1 VQNPASD
8 FGLPGTR
15 SPFCSSANFR
25 THYSS
30 VKINISGTESHQL
43 TSAQAG
49 ESGEDHQ
56 RPKPT
61 WHQRQPPHPGGPRV
75 RGCLTT
81 LIPRGTAQSWRADLC
96 ITPAPWL
103 ASPVRRSPPDHSRC
117 RLERTPRVQRLARG
131 SAGSCG
137 NCTACPQAEAFSPYR
152 AATQNLHRTFRRNHA
167 TTHLCTPRP
176 PDNGKLHGCFE
187 GRPCCELDGR
197 ACVSDG
203 AVAASSASM
212 LHLLPNRW

>member
-117 RLERTPRVQRLARG
+117 RLERTPRVQGPCSAEALAAAEIALRVRKPRR
-131 SAGSCG
+131 SARIALQRRISIEPSGAITPRHTCARRVHLITGSC
-137 NCTACPQAEAFSPYR
+137 TDASRVA
-152 AATQNLHRTFRRNHA
+152 L
-167 TTHLCTPRP
+167 
-176 PDNGKLHGCFE
+176 
-187 GRPCCELDGR
+187 
-197 ACVSDG
+197 
-203 AVAASSASM
+203 AAS
-212 LHLLPNRW
+212 